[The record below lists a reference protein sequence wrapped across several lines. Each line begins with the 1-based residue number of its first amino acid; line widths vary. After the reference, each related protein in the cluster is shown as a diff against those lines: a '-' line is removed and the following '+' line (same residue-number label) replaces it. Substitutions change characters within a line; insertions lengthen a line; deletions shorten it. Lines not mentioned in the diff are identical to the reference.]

1 MQPTLIEIE
10 RLAKQAGKIL
20 KTGFGQ
26 VHQVTHKGSIDL
38 VTEIDRQS
46 EEYLV
51 SQIHQQFPGQT
62 IIGEEGGTYTGA
74 QSDLVWYLDPLDGT
88 SNFVHGIPIFSV
100 SIAFSVNHAIKL
112 AVVYDPLADEC
123 FSAEAGRG
131 ARLNGSPIQTAQ
143 ATQLVDALVA
153 TGFPYHVHE
162 TGANLDNFA
171 NFARSAQG
179 VRRLGSAALDMCFV
193 ACGRLDGFWE
203 LGLQAWDLA
212 AGVLIAREAGAVV
225 TAPDGSPF
233 ILTSPTDV
241 LAANP
246 TLHPQMTAIIREGL
260 HRKKA

>member
-1 MQPTLIEIE
+1 MQPTLTEIE
-10 RLAKQAGKIL
+10 QLARQAGEIL
-20 KTGFGQ
+20 RKGFGN
-26 VHQVTHKGSIDL
+26 VRQVTHKGSIDL

-46 EEYLV
+46 EELLV
-51 SQIHQQFPGQT
+51 SQIHQKYPHHT
-62 IIGEEGGTYTGA
+62 IIGEEGGTYAG
-74 QSDLVWYLDPLDGT
+74 SLSHLVWYLDPLDGT
-88 SNFVHGIPIFSV
+88 SNFVHGLPMFSV
-100 SIAFSVNHAIKL
+100 SIAYAVKDVITL
-112 AVVYDPLADEC
+112 AAVYDPLADEC
-123 FSAEAGRG
+123 FSAEAGQG
-131 ARLNGSPIQTAQ
+131 ATLNGNLIQPAR
-143 ATQLVDALVA
+143 ASQLVDALVA

-162 TGANLDNFA
+162 SGANLDHFT

-203 LGLQAWDLA
+203 LGLKSWDLA

-246 TLHPQMTAIIREGL
+246 ALHPQMTAVIR
-260 HRKKA
+260 KVAQKS